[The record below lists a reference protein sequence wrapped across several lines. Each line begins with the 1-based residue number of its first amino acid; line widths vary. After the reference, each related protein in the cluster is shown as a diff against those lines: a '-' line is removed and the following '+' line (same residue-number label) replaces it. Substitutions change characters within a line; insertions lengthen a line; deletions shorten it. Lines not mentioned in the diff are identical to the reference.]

1 MIWGCLAEKGWRMSL
16 AKCKTNGPSRGV
28 TGVQLRCSLPF
39 PLCWLLTWLAMMSWE
54 SVVFALVLVWGR
66 LSIISLVLF
75 CLCTGLCPGRL
86 HCREFSAFMFKI
98 RGYSCQ
104 LSWTSL
110 PRLHSSDHWGFYLL
124 SHKLRNLGN
133 WVVTG
138 FSPLVLLI
146 FLLKLFTVKHFLFS
160 LLSLWE
166 QMLYK

>member
-1 MIWGCLAEKGWRMSL
+1 MSWGRLAEKGWRTTL
-16 AKCKTNGPSRGV
+16 AKGKINGPSRGV
-28 TGVQLRCSLPF
+28 TGVRFRCSLPY

-66 LSIISLVLF
+66 LSIISLLLF
-75 CLCTGLCPGRL
+75 CLYTGLFPGHL
-86 HCREFSAFMFKI
+86 HYREFSAFTSKI
-98 RGYSCQ
+98 RGSCQ
-104 LSWTSL
+104 LSWTPL
-110 PRLHSSDHWGFYLL
+110 PCLHSSDHWGFYLL

-133 WVVTG
+133 WVVAD